1 MNAPLPGF
9 NIDDVAPPSQPPR
22 RTKNDAEVV
31 LRGVSVPLNSD
42 VGGAFIADCSRNR
55 ERLVNDAQMCEKYG
69 ISADAW
75 AEIGRNKTVRLAV
88 NAEHERRI
96 YNGDAAREAAA
107 KQFVAA
113 PEALGE
119 ILNDKHASA
128 KHRIDAA
135 RELRATA
142 ITGADKPENTS
153 ERFHI
158 VINLGADQTLVFD
171 RQIAPLTPEE
181 AKENLDAE

>member
-1 MNAPLPGF
+1 
-9 NIDDVAPPSQPPR
+9 
-22 RTKNDAEVV
+22 
-31 LRGVSVPLNSD
+31 
-42 VGGAFIADCSRNR
+42 
-55 ERLVNDAQMCEKYG
+55 
-69 ISADAW
+69 
-75 AEIGRNKTVRLAV
+75 V

-119 ILNDKHASA
+119 ILNDRQASA

-142 ITGADKPENTS
+142 GSGADKPGDTS
-153 ERFHI
+153 DRFVI
-158 VINLGADQTLVFD
+158 TINLGADQKLVFD
-171 RQIAPLTPEE
+171 SPRAPLTPEE
-181 AKENLDAE
+181 AKESLNAE